1 MTEPRFPAPQLREDF
16 RRELRAKLLLEAQTV
31 LVAPRRDAAWRTWM
45 RPALGVGL
53 AGVVL
58 MAGAG
63 TAAAGSVPGDAAFAL
78 KRAVEDIHVSLTFD
92 DVSRVQL
99 LAEIADR
106 RLAELQSV
114 ADRVDRAPVASE
126 EYAKA
131 VTAFRAA
138 VDALRQAAPADKADR
153 AQDVA
158 DAARDK
164 HEAILD
170 MLEDRLPENALPAIE
185 RAKDEESKDDDR
197 GPKDGVEPD
206 KARTPRP
213 TRTARP
219 TATPRAVESPRG
231 AATLRPSVTPRLP
244 TPRPS
249 GDQKDGD

>member
-1 MTEPRFPAPQLREDF
+1 MTEPRFPSPRMRDDF
-16 RRELRAKLLLEAQTV
+16 RRELRAKLLLEAQTA
-31 LVAPRRDAAWRTWM
+31 LAPSRREPAWRGWL
-45 RPALGVGL
+45 RPALGVGV
-53 AGVVL
+53 AGLVL
-58 MAGAG
+58 VAGAG
-63 TAAAGSVPGDAAFAL
+63 TAAAGSVSGDPAFAL
-78 KRAVEDIHVSLTFD
+78 KRAVEDVQVSLTFD

-114 ADRVDRAPVASE
+114 ADRADKAPVASE

-131 VTAFRAA
+131 VAVFRAA
-138 VDALRQAAPADKADR
+138 VDALQQAAPADKADK

-170 MLEDRLPENALPAIE
+170 TLEDRLPANARPAIE
-185 RAKDEESKDDDR
+185 RAKDEESADTDR
-197 GPKDGVEPD
+197 GSQNGDHRD
-206 KARTPRP
+206 NTNTPRP
-213 TRTARP
+213 TRTPRP
-219 TATPRAVESPRG
+219 AATPRASETPRG
-231 AATLRPSVTPRLP
+231 ASTGRPSVTPRVP